1 MAELAQLDPKTKG
14 RESQIRALLGDT
26 AAWHMGAARPDRL
39 ALAVWVQK
47 SPESD
52 EHVLLELFTGF
63 PVDGFAA
70 AHFSLLWNSG
80 SEGPPYVT
88 VRTASV
94 GYFSRML
101 STHPAEVA
109 AYHDRF
115 EVIYYDKGLLTEKL
129 IETFQIVT
137 DPPGLIRGW
146 YVSAQEYEQSHS
158 VQGLVSRHSA
168 RPELALVKTEESA
181 SFENCRG
188 ILHVEKGQKW
198 LPLSP
203 DEIRSYTYFTELQG
217 GRSVYLLFE
226 GGAVYQVLKY
236 EVKTLPDLAGRLLG
250 RTSDDRYPEVYLR
263 AVYPST
269 PPTA

>member
-1 MAELAQLDPKTKG
+1 MAELAQLDPRTKG

-26 AAWHMGAARPDRL
+26 AAWHMGAYQPDRL
-39 ALAVWVQK
+39 ALAVWAQK
-47 SPESD
+47 SPESN
-52 EHVLLELFTGF
+52 EHLLLELFTGI

-94 GYFSRML
+94 EYFSKL
-101 STHPAEVA
+101 LNTHPAEVA
-109 AYHDRF
+109 PYHERF
-115 EVIYYDKGLLTEKL
+115 EVIYFDKSLLTQNL
-129 IETFQIVT
+129 IDLFQIVT
-137 DPPGLIRGW
+137 DPPGLIKGW
-146 YVSAQEYEQSHS
+146 YVSAQEYEQSHGIQS
-158 VQGLVSRHSA
+158 LVSRRPS

-181 SFENCRG
+181 NFENCRG
-188 ILHVEKGQKW
+188 ILHVQKGQKW

-203 DEIRSYTYFTELQG
+203 EEIRSYTYFNDLQS
-217 GRSVYLLFE
+217 GRSVYFLFE
-226 GGAVYQVLKY
+226 GGAIYQVLKY

-263 AVYPST
+263 AVYASAPS
-269 PPTA
+269 AA